1 MTPKLVQLPQ
11 ETFDMFEADEVD
23 DIRRRLT
30 VASLEDAGAGA
41 VTTCSAS
48 KTRASKVVRPLE

>member
-11 ETFDMFEADEVD
+11 ETFGLFRANEVD

-41 VTTCSAS
+41 VTTRSAS